1 MSFELLKSEIID
13 VGLCQGCGLCCGS
26 CKHII
31 MNDLRPTLDDY
42 CILERNGQDCGK
54 CYQSCPQVIQQQY
67 EEKEPLAVYSLR
79 SKSPEIRARAS
90 SGGFVTTLTK
100 ELLESQSLSEIVM
113 VQKDG
118 EKPVADGVSDP
129 EEIVTKAGI
138 IYGRSGVLGRL
149 VELTGETFDPIGI
162 VGLPCEMRGTAKLE
176 EAMNRE
182 ILKIGLFCSSQIF
195 PTRRCG
201 CTLIGDT
208 HPVVIKELKNF
219 VTEGEMKQEYKSQ
232 QKPFDE
238 IEKMYNEDLD
248 LQEGKTCDSCNQFCS
263 HCQDFAAIYSD
274 ITAGEVG
281 SEKGYTTVVAW
292 TERGRELVENTIKK
306 GLFDI
311 GKVNEDDLKTSIKLK
326 STRELISF
334 EKSPRQQVL
343 DYVTLKGPTTISKI
357 SDTLNLE
364 TKKVR
369 YEALRLVQ
377 LKQIEMKVEP
387 ELVEPMFSP
396 VCED

>member
-1 MSFELLKSEIID
+1 MS
-13 VGLCQGCGLCCGS
+13 
-26 CKHII
+26 
-31 MNDLRPTLDDY
+31 
-42 CILERNGQDCGK
+42 
-54 CYQSCPQVIQQQY
+54 CY
-67 EEKEPLAVYSLR
+67 R
-79 SKSPEIRARAS
+79 SP
-90 SGGFVTTLTK
+90 
-100 ELLESQSLSEIVM
+100 
-113 VQKDG
+113 
-118 EKPVADGVSDP
+118 
-129 EEIVTKAGI
+129 
-138 IYGRSGVLGRL
+138 
-149 VELTGETFDPIGI
+149 
-162 VGLPCEMRGTAKLE
+162 
-176 EAMNRE
+176 
-182 ILKIGLFCSSQIF
+182 
-195 PTRRCG
+195 
-201 CTLIGDT
+201 
-208 HPVVIKELKNF
+208 
-219 VTEGEMKQEYKSQ
+219 
-232 QKPFDE
+232 
-238 IEKMYNEDLD
+238 
-248 LQEGKTCDSCNQFCS
+248 
-263 HCQDFAAIYSD
+263 D

-311 GKVNEDDLKTSIKLK
+311 SKVNEDDLKTSIKLK